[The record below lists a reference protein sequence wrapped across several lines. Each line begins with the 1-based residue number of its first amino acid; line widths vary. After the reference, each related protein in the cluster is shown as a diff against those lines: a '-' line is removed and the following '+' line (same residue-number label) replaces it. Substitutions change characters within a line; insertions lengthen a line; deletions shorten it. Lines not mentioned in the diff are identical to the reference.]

1 MKLDKYNRA
10 YYERPHI
17 ERTEELIDETHF
29 LWKHK
34 TANTFVLRVLLGCRL
49 STKEENWE
57 VQAAA
62 KQTTE
67 AASLNAIG

>member
-1 MKLDKYNRA
+1 METQNWKL
-10 YYERPHI
+10 
-17 ERTEELIDETHF
+17 LS
-29 LWKHK
+29 
-34 TANTFVLRVLLGCRL
+34 FVLRFLLGRRL

-62 KQTTE
+62 RQTPE